1 MTSRSEALSKFQV
14 PKSARLLSATQL
26 PLYALIS
33 RARKN
38 GGGHMG
44 SGLCPILPPRP
55 TGSITG
61 YGATQFNC
69 IAEPIPLK
77 RKRKKSKSNSARLVG
92 LSAIGQ
98 CLKDQYDALASPV
111 PPHLAALVEQLKTQK

>member
-1 MTSRSEALSKFQV
+1 
-14 PKSARLLSATQL
+14 
-26 PLYALIS
+26 
-33 RARKN
+33 
-38 GGGHMG
+38 MG

-77 RKRKKSKSNSARLVG
+77 RKERK
-92 LSAIGQ
+92 
-98 CLKDQYDALASPV
+98 ASPI
-111 PPHLAALVEQLKTQK
+111 PLDWWGSLQLANA